1 MSSVLAGH
9 RPFTRPL
16 HLGHPPLGGTSILES
31 TVERLFSPRLRI
43 AGAFKRLPVTCI
55 LILIA
60 TFLYVLTGY
69 LALFEPADL
78 ERTGFPGASTV
89 LLIKKYPEVYGQ
101 FDLWRGEV
109 WRLFFNVFHHAGPI
123 HLLMNSVSLWFLAG
137 MLEPRMGRVRFAMF
151 FLSAGYASVLAQALI
166 GDNPIG
172 MSGAVYA
179 VFGYLV
185 AQRKYDYETAQR
197 MSPMLVSMG
206 FACLVIFVPL
216 TAAGMIHVA
225 NLAHFVGLGYGWILA
240 WLSCRTPRIA
250 SWKSRLGFAGLH
262 LLIGI
267 GTVAVIFPVWNGRYH
282 AWKAF
287 GLEQR
292 SALAQWEKATSLSP
306 DLAVAWLARAEIHHV
321 RGELHDAWQT
331 ALQGL
336 RINRT
341 DEELDDFVHMMWQDW
356 EAEPA
361 ECDLALTE
369 LRNIF
374 DSESDA
380 WIRRLKL
387 TSPEPPGTPIN
398 IAEVLALLE
407 EQAAELPRLDAQLD
421 VPQDVAGITSP
432 HPPALK
438 PGEVDPDSPDSA
450 MLGET
455 L

>member
-1 MSSVLAGH
+1 MLAGH
-9 RPFTRPL
+9 RLFTPSTPFGKPAP
-16 HLGHPPLGGTSILES
+16 GKIN

-43 AGAFKRLPVTCI
+43 VGALKRLPVTSA
-55 LILIA
+55 LILLA
-60 TFLYVLTGY
+60 VFLYVLTVY
-69 LALFEPADL
+69 LSLFEAAL
-78 ERTGFPGASTV
+78 LARSGYPGATTILQV
-89 LLIKKYPEVYGQ
+89 TDYPEIYGH
-101 FDLWRGEV
+101 FNLWRGGI
-109 WRLFFNVFHHAGPI
+109 WRLFFNVFYHAGI
-123 HLLMNSVSLWFLAG
+123 MHLLMNSVSLWFLAD
-137 MLEPRMGRVRFAMF
+137 MLEQRMGRIRFLLF

-197 MSPMLVSMG
+197 MSPFLVTMG
-206 FACLVIFVPL
+206 FTCLIIFVPL
-216 TAAGMIHVA
+216 TAARLIHVA
-225 NLAHFVGLGYGWILA
+225 NLAHFVGLGYGWVLA
-240 WLSCRTPRIA
+240 WLTCRTPRLA
-250 SWKSRLGFAGLH
+250 SWKTRLGIVGIH
-262 LLIGI
+262 TVIGVA
-267 GTVAVIFPVWNGRYH
+267 TVTAIFPLWNGRYY
-282 AWKAF
+282 AWIGGNEKD
-287 GLEQR
+287 QHN
-292 SALAQWEKATSLSP
+292 LAQWEKATSLNP
-306 DLAVAWLARAEIHHV
+306 DLAVAWLTRAKIHHS
-321 RGELHDAWQT
+321 RGEFHDAWRT

-341 DEELDDFVHMMWQDW
+341 DEELDRFIRAMWWQW
-356 EAEPA
+356 RTEPT
-361 ECDLALTE
+361 ECDLALSE
-369 LRNIF
+369 LRQIF

-387 TSPEPPGTPIN
+387 SIADPPGTPIN

-407 EQAAELPRLDAQLD
+407 DQAAKLPRLDAQLD

-438 PGEVDPDSPDSA
+438 PGDVDPGSPQSA